1 LAHRTPSSMLARKGD
16 QPMTIVSTRPRAAED
31 LRRVLVDAIADD
43 PVDDARR
50 PALPHWEQRPRMDR
64 GGLPMKVRDIMTRDV
79 ISVGTTTP
87 LREVALIL
95 AESRISGVVV
105 VDESRTPVGI
115 VSEGDLLAKQLSRPA
130 KRRDALEWI
139 FGEHGDADEL
149 RRRAAVTAAE
159 AMSAPVVTIDADR
172 PLREVAALMVD
183 RDVNRLPVMA
193 DGVLAGIVTRADMV
207 RAYLALDDEI
217 ASTIREQ
224 VLRKTMWLE
233 PTSFDVAVRDGR
245 VEIVGQVDRRS
256 TADIVARLIGVVDG
270 VVSVKADLRWAL
282 DDTHLA
288 PAVETEAEPGAASL
302 VAREERMPLHR

>member
-1 LAHRTPSSMLARKGD
+1 
-16 QPMTIVSTRPRAAED
+16 
-31 LRRVLVDAIADD
+31 
-43 PVDDARR
+43 
-50 PALPHWEQRPRMDR
+50 
-64 GGLPMKVRDIMTRDV
+64 MKVRDIMTRDV

-139 FGEHGDADEL
+139 FGEHADADEL

-245 VEIVGQVDRRS
+245 VEIAGQVDRRS

>member
-1 LAHRTPSSMLARKGD
+1 
-16 QPMTIVSTRPRAAED
+16 
-31 LRRVLVDAIADD
+31 LRD
-43 PVDDARR
+43 
-50 PALPHWEQRPRMDR
+50 
-64 GGLPMKVRDIMTRDV
+64 
-79 ISVGTTTP
+79 
-87 LREVALIL
+87 
-95 AESRISGVVV
+95 
-105 VDESRTPVGI
+105 
-115 VSEGDLLAKQLSRPA
+115 
-130 KRRDALEWI
+130 
-139 FGEHGDADEL
+139 
-149 RRRAAVTAAE
+149 
-159 AMSAPVVTIDADR
+159 
-172 PLREVAALMVD
+172 VAALMVD

-245 VEIVGQVDRRS
+245 VEIAGQVDRRS

>member
-1 LAHRTPSSMLARKGD
+1 MLARKGD

-245 VEIVGQVDRRS
+245 VEIAGQVDRRS

>member
-245 VEIVGQVDRRS
+245 VEIAGQVDRRS

>member
-1 LAHRTPSSMLARKGD
+1 
-16 QPMTIVSTRPRAAED
+16 
-31 LRRVLVDAIADD
+31 
-43 PVDDARR
+43 
-50 PALPHWEQRPRMDR
+50 
-64 GGLPMKVRDIMTRDV
+64 MKVRDIMTRDV

-139 FGEHGDADEL
+139 FGEHADADEL

-224 VLRKTMWLE
+224 VLRRTCRDSRSGRPALDGRYRRAADRRGGRRGQRQGG
-233 PTSFDVAVRDGR
+233 PPLGARRHAPRPSRRDGGR
-245 VEIVGQVDRRS
+245 ARRGVARRTRGTNAAAPLSRLDQDADRHTGRGRRRRS
-256 TADIVARLIGVVDG
+256 
-270 VVSVKADLRWAL
+270 LR
-282 DDTHLA
+282 
-288 PAVETEAEPGAASL
+288 
-302 VAREERMPLHR
+302 